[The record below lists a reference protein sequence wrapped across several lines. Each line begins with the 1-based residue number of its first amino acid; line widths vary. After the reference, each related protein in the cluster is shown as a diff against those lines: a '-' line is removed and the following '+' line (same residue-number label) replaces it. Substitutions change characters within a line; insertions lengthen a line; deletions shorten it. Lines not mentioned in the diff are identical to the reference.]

1 MLSGSVAMLFCGNIV
16 NLLSLEGFFY
26 ILSITGL
33 YVYSMVCFMGMQNRV
48 VVIYLIEVKIC
59 NISN

>member
-33 YVYSMVCFMGMQNRV
+33 YVYSMVYFMGMQNRV

>member
-33 YVYSMVCFMGMQNRV
+33 YVHSMVCFMGMQNRV